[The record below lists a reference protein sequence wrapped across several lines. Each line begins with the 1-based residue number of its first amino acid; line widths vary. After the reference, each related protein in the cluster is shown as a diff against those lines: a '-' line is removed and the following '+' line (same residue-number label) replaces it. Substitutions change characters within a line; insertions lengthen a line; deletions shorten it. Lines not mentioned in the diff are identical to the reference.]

1 MAGDWIK
8 MEVSTPDKPEVL
20 AIAARMGWDDPDYV
34 VGKLFR
40 VWRWFD
46 QHTTDGNAD
55 GVTTALLDRI
65 AGVSGFA
72 EAMANVGWL
81 DASEAG
87 ISLPRFE
94 KHCGRTAKERAQTAK
109 RVANFKSNGGGNG
122 PSNGGGNAATVTE
135 ALPRED
141 KRKDKRREKEKPT
154 PTPPSRSGR
163 VQSDAGFERFWSAY
177 PRRRNRGQAEK
188 AWAKLKPDAEL
199 LDRILQAVEVAKRRD
214 DWRKDDGRFVP
225 YPATWLNAKGWEDDP
240 GPPAETGDWWLAL
253 GFGSEQSAL
262 AAREKVA
269 A

>member
-20 AIAARMGWDDPDYV
+20 ALTAKMGWDDPDLT

-46 QHTTDGNAD
+46 QQTTDGNAP
-55 GVTTALLDRI
+55 GVTKALLDRI
-65 AGVSGFA
+65 AGVTGFA
-72 EAMANVGWL
+72 EAMQFVGWL
-81 DASEAG
+81 VVTDDGA
-87 ISLPRFE
+87 SLPNFG
-94 KHCGRTAKERAQTAK
+94 KHCGKTAKERAQTAK
-109 RVANFKSNGGGNG
+109 RVAAHKSNGKGNGGGNG
-122 PSNGGGNAATVTE
+122 GGNATTVTE

-141 KRKDKRREKEKPT
+141 KREEEEKHT

-214 DWRKDDGRFVP
+214 DWRKDGGQFVP
-225 YPATWLNAKGWEDDP
+225 YPATWLNAKGWEDDA
-240 GPPAETGDWWLAL
+240 GQPAEAGDWWLSL

-262 AAREKVA
+262 AAKGAVPA
-269 A
+269 

>member
-55 GVTTALLDRI
+55 GVTVALLDRI

-81 DASEAG
+81 DASESG

-122 PSNGGGNAATVTE
+122 PSNGGGNAETVTE
-135 ALPRED
+135 ALPREE
-141 KRKDKRREKEKPT
+141 KRREEENPT
-154 PTPPSRSGR
+154 PTPSLRSGR

-188 AWAKLKPDAEL
+188 AWAKLKPDGSL
-199 LDRILQAVEVAKRRD
+199 LGRILQAVEVAKSRD
-214 DWRKDDGRFVP
+214 DWRKDGGRFVP
-225 YPATWLNAKGWEDDP
+225 YPATWLNAKGWEDEDAPAAPGDP
-240 GPPAETGDWWLAL
+240 AGWWLSR
-253 GFGSEQSAL
+253 GYGSERSAIE
-262 AAREKVA
+262 AGEVTA
-269 A
+269 